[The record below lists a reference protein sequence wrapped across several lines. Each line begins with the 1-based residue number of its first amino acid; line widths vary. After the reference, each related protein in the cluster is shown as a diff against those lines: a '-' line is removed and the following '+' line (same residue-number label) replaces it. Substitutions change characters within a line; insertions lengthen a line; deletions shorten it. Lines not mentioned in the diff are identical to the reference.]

1 MHFNDKDTISAPYE
15 EEYRGYE
22 IYIEKNPDPWRED
35 FDWSVCKDNIEHENG
50 GKYTTKEALSVARL
64 AVDMLTDENSLSK

>member
-1 MHFNDKDTISAPYE
+1 MYPNDPDTISAPYE

-22 IYIEKNPDPWRED
+22 IYIENNPDPARDD

-50 GKYTTKEALSVARL
+50 GEYTTGEALSKAHL
-64 AVDMLTDENSLSK
+64 AVEALLSENSLSQ